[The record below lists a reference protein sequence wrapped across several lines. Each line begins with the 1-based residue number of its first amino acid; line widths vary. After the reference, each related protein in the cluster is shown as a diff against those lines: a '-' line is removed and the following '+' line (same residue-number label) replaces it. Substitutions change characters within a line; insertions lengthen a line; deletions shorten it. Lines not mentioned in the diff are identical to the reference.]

1 MKRLLAAILAAGLG
15 LSLAACGKD
24 PEPVVEKNTED
35 TTVVATSETKPQG
48 WEGSYQSS
56 DTEEHFT
63 IYDVTDKGFKVEFY
77 HFEEGLLEKFDYDM
91 EYDNEDRTLASQI
104 GSADDNG
111 GWEYCFAFGGS
122 RITVTWQGNMQT
134 YNRT

>member
-1 MKRLLAAILAAGLG
+1 MALSVASCGQEPEKTDETTAVPTTTAA
-15 LSLAACGKD
+15 
-24 PEPVVEKNTED
+24 
-35 TTVVATSETKPQG
+35 ETKPQG
-48 WEGSYQSS
+48 WEGSYQAD

-77 HFEEGLLEKFDYDM
+77 HFEEGLIERFEYDM
-91 EYDNEDRTLASQI
+91 EYDDETKALASQV
-104 GSADDNG
+104 GTMEENG

-134 YNRT
+134 YNRV